1 MRNTI
6 VKSCG
11 ALLTA
16 VCLSLAMSACG
27 SDSDAS
33 TRDIQGQAPSSSTPE
48 DGQAGGSPDGT
59 NPATRQAAEQYRDC
73 LEAGGVG
80 ADIVDGNH
88 VVYKV
93 EGFKGSFSTDDD
105 HPDMQGSASSPD
117 EDVVEQCQAEVPDY
131 HDPDFNTK

>member
-1 MRNTI
+1 MGNTI

-16 VCLSLAMSACG
+16 VCLSLAVSACG
-27 SDSDAS
+27 SDAN
-33 TRDIQGQAPSSSTPE
+33 TRDIQGQSPSSSIPD
-48 DGQAGGSPDGT
+48 DGQAGDSPDGT
-59 NPATRQAAEQYRDC
+59 NPATKQAAEQYRDC

-88 VVYKV
+88 VVYTV
-93 EGFKGSFSTDDD
+93 EGFKGSISTDAD